1 MTSADAQTGLGLPLA
16 GPALL
21 RALADNWWLLLLR
34 GIASVAFGCLA
45 FFWPGLTLLTL
56 TFLWG
61 AYAASDGVFAL
72 WAAVSG
78 QGGEMAPRWW
88 LAAVGV
94 AGILAG
100 VLAFV
105 WPGMTALVLLMFV
118 ASWAIII
125 GVLQIWGA
133 IQLRKE
139 MEGEWLL
146 ALSGVLAIAF
156 GVILIAQPGAGA
168 LALVWTIGW
177 FAVLAGCI
185 YIMLAFRLKKH
196 KQPG

>member
-1 MTSADAQTGLGLPLA
+1 MTSADVQTGLRLPLA

-21 RALADNWWLLLLR
+21 RALAENWWLLLR
-34 GIASVAFGCLA
+34 GIASVAFGCLT

-61 AYAASDGVFAL
+61 TYAASDGVLAL

-78 QGGEMAPRWW
+78 QGGEMTPRWW
-88 LAAVGV
+88 LAVVGI
-94 AGILAG
+94 AGIFAG
-100 VLAFV
+100 VLTFV

-139 MEGEWLL
+139 IEGEWLL
-146 ALSGVLAIAF
+146 AMSGVLAIAF
-156 GVILIAQPGAGA
+156 GAILITQPGAGA
-168 LALVWTIGW
+168 LALVWMIGW